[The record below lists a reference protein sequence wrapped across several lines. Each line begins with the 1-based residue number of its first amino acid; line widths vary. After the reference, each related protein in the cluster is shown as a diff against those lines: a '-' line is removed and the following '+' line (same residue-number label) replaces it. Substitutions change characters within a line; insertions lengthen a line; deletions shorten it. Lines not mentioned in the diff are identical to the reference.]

1 MTMQPSYLDR
11 AIRSEIATLNSS
23 RAGRNN
29 QLFKSAAALYR
40 FAEAGVCSDDAI
52 EAELVNAASALGLQR
67 DEIRDTLRSGR
78 RRAAQ
83 LDQAALDDIRAK
95 CAGEAY
101 DATTRPAR
109 PAPAP
114 EACEPPCAAWRA
126 AGGGFALFAQ
136 QQLDAAP
143 HALAYLHTR
152 GLTDKTIRTY
162 GLGYNPAGRWSER
175 AKWGIA
181 RDESKDARYPD
192 HIWLPQGIVIP
203 QRVDG
208 VLWKIEIR
216 QDNPAQPEKR
226 YKTVTN
232 SSNVLAGADSLQPGK
247 PYMLVEGPIDWLCVA
262 QTAADLCGVGR
273 VGTSGARR
281 VRWLTRLALASV
293 VLVSL
298 DADAPGDTAARY
310 WLDAL
315 PNARR
320 WRPYYADPAQMAQD
334 GADVRAWVGAG
345 LNLQTRRLD
354 EFSTEIVGTADG
366 AQITCLLWDDTA
378 NAVIGRYAS
387 EAAAIAEARRL
398 CGVTL

>member
-1 MTMQPSYLDR
+1 MTMQPATTTPDLYTLISVDVDLKKTAGTKGGEYHGACPFCGGRDR
-11 AIRSEIATLNSS
+11 LAVWPNATKPGWWC
-23 RAGRNN
+23 RQCERG
-29 QLFKSAAALYR
+29 
-40 FAEAGVCSDDAI
+40 GDAI
-52 EAELVNAASALGLQR
+52 QY
-67 DEIRDTLRSGR
+67 LREQGMSFADACAQLGR
-78 RRAAQ
+78 R
-83 LDQAALDDIRAK
+83 LD
-95 CAGEAY
+95 E
-101 DATTRPAR
+101 RPRTER

-126 AGGGFALFAQ
+126 AGGAFALFAQ
-136 QQLDAAP
+136 QQLHAAP
-143 HALAYLHTR
+143 HALDYLRGR
-152 GLTDKTIRTY
+152 GLTDKTIHAY

-181 RDESKDARYPD
+181 RDDSKDARYPD
-192 HIWLPQGIVIP
+192 QIWLPQGIVIP

-216 QDNPAQPEKR
+216 QDNPAQPDKR
-226 YKTVTN
+226 YKTVTS

-247 PYMLVEGPIDWLCVA
+247 PFMLVEGPIDWLCVA
-262 QTAADLCGVGR
+262 QAAADLCGVGR

-298 DADAPGDTAARY
+298 DADAPGDTASKY

-334 GADVRAWVGAG
+334 GGDVRAWVAAG
-345 LNLQTRRLD
+345 LNLKARRLD

-366 AQITCLLWDDTA
+366 AQLVCLLWDDTT

>member
-11 AIRSEIATLNSS
+11 AISSELRTLTSS
-23 RAGRNN
+23 KGGRNN

-40 FAEAGVCSDDAI
+40 FSEAGVCSEDVI
-52 EAELVNAASALGLQR
+52 EAELYSAASALGLQR

-83 LDQAALDDIRAK
+83 LDQSTIDDIRAK
-95 CAGEAY
+95 CSG
-101 DATTRPAR
+101 DTSTRPRTER

-126 AGGGFALFAQ
+126 AGGAFALFAQ
-136 QQLDAAP
+136 QQLHAAP
-143 HALAYLHTR
+143 HALDYLRGR
-152 GLTDKTIRTY
+152 GLTDKTIHAY

-216 QDNPAQPEKR
+216 QDNPATPEKR

-232 SSNVLAGADSLQPGK
+232 SANVLAGADSLQPGK
-247 PYMLVEGPIDWLCVA
+247 PFMLVEGPLDWLCVA
-262 QTAADLCGVGR
+262 QAASDLCGVGR

-293 VLVSL
+293 VLVAL
-298 DADAPGDTAARY
+298 DADAPGDTASKY

-334 GADVRAWVGAG
+334 GADVRGWVAAG